1 MQAGRLARL
10 AVKYGSEVVLDDLP
24 CGARPTARGGTTRTA
39 ADAGRGSPRRPP
51 DLPTARRL
59 RVIGGG
65 ATMLQALAQEVP
77 ETAGL

>member
-1 MQAGRLARL
+1 MQSGRLARL
-10 AVKYGSEVVLDDLP
+10 AVSTDRKSCWTIYRAALGGPPV
-24 CGARPTARGGTTRTA
+24 GGTTRTA